1 MFAFDENYKKIKML
15 PGVSLLAPDLCHH
28 LLVVGRLNSLIQGL
42 GAPKAIQISFCYEP
56 SILAFRTLIY
66 HLMCETG

>member
-1 MFAFDENYKKIKML
+1 MFAFDKYYKKIKML

-42 GAPKAIQISFCYEP
+42 GAPKSH
-56 SILAFRTLIY
+56 SN
-66 HLMCETG
+66 